1 MSLGK
6 ASAVGFNGSKF
17 LNEDMIAKLKEV
29 DEKALFKTPKQNLEE
44 NATKQKELTKIT
56 TIMTKLQTSFK
67 DLSNDTNF
75 LKRKV
80 DTTGESATMSVVSG
94 VSLQS
99 LKIDV
104 TQLAE
109 RDSYKSLNFKSRN
122 DTLGLDKDTTMS
134 LKIDGVSY
142 DLKIK
147 QNATL
152 QDIADAIN
160 DKTGGDIQAKLINV
174 GGKNPYQMV
183 IQSTKTGEDKAI
195 EFREAGDSNLFSKLF
210 GIDAKTQEMEEDK
223 DATAAAAASAG
234 GSAAPVM
241 KPVQKDG
248 QNVYKIDLSSA
259 RLTEAADAK
268 FEYNGLSISRSS
280 NNITDL
286 RVGITLD
293 LKKIGETS
301 FEVKQDTKDM
311 KESIMSMVSAYNELM
326 NEIDV
331 STDYNS
337 ETKTAGTFQAVS
349 EIKDIRDRLNRALGY
364 TMQREKTIDEINET
378 AKNSLMDVAQV
389 KTNNNLMK
397 KTISMAD
404 FGLSMTEKGLLE
416 FSESKFDKKLADD
429 AAHNLQD
436 VKNFFV
442 SEIKHNRISYQGGEI
457 NSGAIE
463 LDDRKNIKINGVT
476 IKFKTEANSTQ
487 EDNAKAFIKAVN
499 EADISG
505 LSVSYINGKITLS
518 KADGY
523 NIDIAGDADKLAMLG
538 LKKTVVEPNNEEKK
552 GMFSQLKDV
561 MLDLLAKNER
571 GGRPDGIITKY
582 ADFLKKDSEKIQD
595 NIKKIQED
603 INSKYDR
610 MREQFIRYNQA
621 IQKVQGMWE
630 PMESM
635 INFELAKK

>member
-1 MSLGK
+1 MALGK
-6 ASAVGFNGSKF
+6 ASAVGFNGAKF

-29 DEKALFKTPKQNLEE
+29 DQQALFKTPKKELEDNSE
-44 NATKQKELTKIT
+44 KLKELTKLT
-56 TIMTKLQTSFK
+56 TVMTKLQTSFK
-67 DLSNDTNF
+67 DLSDDTNF
-75 LKRKV
+75 LKRTV

-99 LKIDV
+99 LRIDV

-109 RDSYKSLNFKSRN
+109 RDSYKSVNFKSRN
-122 DTLGLDKDTTMS
+122 DSLGLNKDTTMR
-134 LKIDGVSY
+134 LKIDGIEY
-142 DLKIK
+142 DLKLK
-147 QNATL
+147 KDATL
-152 QDIADAIN
+152 QDLADAIN
-160 DKTGGDIQAKLINV
+160 DKTGGDIQARLINV
-174 GGKNPYQMV
+174 GGKTPYQMV
-183 IQSTKTGEDKAI
+183 IQSAKTGEDKAI
-195 EFREAGDSNLFSKLF
+195 EFSEIGESNLFQTIF
-210 GIDAKTQEMEEDK
+210 GVSSKTQVMEEDK
-223 DATAAAAASAG
+223 DATVAARTSDPNAAA
-234 GSAAPVM
+234 VM
-241 KPVQKDG
+241 KSVTVNG
-248 QNVYKIDLSSA
+248 ENVFKFDLSSV

-268 FEYNGLSISRSS
+268 FEYNGLSVSRSS
-280 NNITDL
+280 NSITDL

-311 KESIMSMVSAYNELM
+311 KKSLSDMVSAYNELM
-326 NEIDV
+326 NELNV
-331 STDYNS
+331 STDYNK
-337 ETKTAGTFQAVS
+337 ETNVAGTFQSVS
-349 EIKDIRDRLNRALGY
+349 EIKGIRDRLNRALNY
-364 TMQREKTIDEINET
+364 TMQREKTPDEINET
-378 AKNSLMDVAQV
+378 ATNSRMTAAQV
-389 KTNNNLMK
+389 RSDKTYMT

-404 FGLSMTEKGLLE
+404 FGLSLNEKGLLE
-416 FSESKFDKKLADD
+416 FSESKFEKKLSSD

-442 SEIKHNRISYQGGEI
+442 AEIKHNRISYQSGEI
-457 NSGAIE
+457 NSGEIE
-463 LDDRKNIKINGVT
+463 LDDKKNIRINGVT
-476 IKFKTEANSTQ
+476 IKFKTQANSTQ

-499 EADISG
+499 DADISG
-505 LSVSYINGKITLS
+505 LSVSYLNGKITLS

-523 NIDIAGDADKLAMLG
+523 DIDIAGDADKLALFG
-538 LKKTVVEPNNEEKK
+538 LKKTTVQPNNEEKK
-552 GMFSQLKDV
+552 GMFTQLKDA

-571 GGRPDGIITKY
+571 GREDGIITKY
-582 ADFLKKDSEKIQD
+582 AESLKNDSEKLQK